1 MNNNASFR
9 IQTRDLVS
17 DWACSKGV
25 SFFNQLQQTILVESE
40 HVPLNNKVKKKF
52 SLMFVV
58 LGPTCAKTYSNER
71 KCK

>member
-9 IQTRDLVS
+9 IQTRNLVS

-25 SFFNQLQQTILVESE
+25 SFLNQLQQTILVESE
-40 HVPLNNKVKKKF
+40 HVPLNKKVKKF

>member
-25 SFFNQLQQTILVESE
+25 SFLNQWQQTILVESE
-40 HVPLNNKVKKKF
+40 HVPLNNKVKRF

-58 LGPTCAKTYSNER
+58 LGPTCGKTYSNER

>member
-25 SFFNQLQQTILVESE
+25 SFLNQLQQTILFESE
-40 HVPLNNKVKKKF
+40 HVPLNNKVKKF

-58 LGPTCAKTYSNER
+58 LGHTCAKTYSNER